1 MKTIF
6 NVLDKI
12 IFPAL
17 LILSVLVN
25 YHLAVD
31 VKNLENNNKKMLTNI
46 EDLKTKLEKS
56 SVVDAKQGNK

>member
-1 MKTIF
+1 
-6 NVLDKI
+6 
-12 IFPAL
+12 
-17 LILSVLVN
+17 LVN